1 MLTKTQKK
9 YLAGICHHLKPVVW
23 LGQKGL
29 TEPVLAEIDQA
40 LTAHELVKVKLA
52 GADREERQ
60 AWAGEI
66 ADRLDAE
73 LVKLIGGMATF
84 FRRNK
89 ERPQL
94 ELPD

>member
-1 MLTKTQKK
+1 MLSKTQKK

-29 TEPVLAEIDQA
+29 TDAVLAEIDQA
-40 LTAHELVKVKLA
+40 LTAHELVKIKLA

-66 ADRLDAE
+66 AERLQAE
-73 LVKLIGGMATF
+73 PVKLIGGMASF
-84 FRRNK
+84 FRRNPD
-89 ERPQL
+89 RPQL